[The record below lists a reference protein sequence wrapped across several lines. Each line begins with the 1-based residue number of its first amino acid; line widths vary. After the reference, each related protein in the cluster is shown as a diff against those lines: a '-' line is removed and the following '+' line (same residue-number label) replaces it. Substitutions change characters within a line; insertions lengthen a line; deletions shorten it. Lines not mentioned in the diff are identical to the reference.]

1 MRRLASV
8 LALLA
13 ACDSAPDQGATLT
26 FETPGGPMTAT
37 RIEVV
42 LANAKTDTI
51 SDVDNQRR
59 EPGSGAEDAV
69 RYYRQRA
76 KGGAV
81 DGMSSISGFKL
92 RIEPDA
98 TTSTDEEF
106 VPFVFVYNG
115 DALIGVGAV
124 EDASGDPSAVQI
136 APKVMTG
143 YTVTVTAVQTVD
155 ADAAIDRGKA
165 RIVRCTNE
173 RSAPW
178 DSGIAW
184 FPVADPVRP
193 NGRAHQ
199 LRLLLPDVG
208 ADPAATDATMREA
221 DLDCDD
227 HRAEA
232 NDCDDLRGAFHDGA
246 AESCDGLDTNCD
258 QARFTPQGCT
268 QSSGTCSVAGSG
280 GGIQICDD
288 AEGTLGA
295 CTPSAA
301 CLCAGGNPGCSKCL
315 VDFTGAAASRA
326 PCTPSIGFVKLPMC
340 EGTTGCRVEV
350 LGATNGW
357 RAYISTMNS
366 GGFTTTLDGVH
377 FGVFLEAKLGNTL
390 PFTQGS
396 IGEVYLRIT
405 ASQGPFLLPIQ
416 MEMSASTVGCTPASG
431 GFGSK
436 MTCLP

>member
-1 MRRLASV
+1 MRRLAPV

-13 ACDSAPDQGATLT
+13 ACSNAPDQGAILT
-26 FETPGGPMTAT
+26 FETPEGPMTAT

-81 DGMSSISGFKL
+81 DGMSSITGFKL
-92 RIEPDA
+92 RIEPDI

-106 VPFVFVYNG
+106 VPFVFVYDG
-115 DALIGVGAV
+115 DALVGVGAV
-124 EDASGDPSAVQI
+124 EDANGDPTGVQI
-136 APKVMTG
+136 APKVMTS
-143 YTVTVTAVQTVD
+143 YTVVVTAVTVVD

-165 RIVRCTNE
+165 RIVRCAND
-173 RSAPW
+173 RNPLW

-184 FPVADPVRP
+184 FPVADPARP

-199 LRLLLPDVG
+199 LRLLLPDVSE
-208 ADPAATDATMREA
+208 DPAATDATMREA
-221 DLDCDD
+221 DLDCDL
-227 HRAEA
+227 HAAES

-246 AESCDGLDTNCD
+246 PESCDGLDTNCD
-258 QARFTPQGCT
+258 WARFTPQGCT
-268 QSSGTCSVAGSG
+268 QSSGVCNTVGNTNG
-280 GGIQICDD
+280 VQVCDD
-288 AEGTLGA
+288 DEGTLGA

-301 CLCAGGNPGCSKCL
+301 CLCAGGNPSCTRCL
-315 VDFTGAAASRA
+315 VDFTGTSTSRA
-326 PCTPSIGFVKLPMC
+326 PCSPSIGFVKLGMC

-350 LGATNGW
+350 LGTTNGW
-357 RAYISTMNS
+357 RAYISTMNN
-366 GGFTTTLDGVH
+366 GGFTGTLAGVH
-377 FGVFLEAKLGNTL
+377 NGVFLEAKLGNTL

-396 IGEVYLRIT
+396 IGEVYLQIT
-405 ASQGPFLLPIQ
+405 AGQGPFLFPIQ
-416 MEMSASTVGCTPASG
+416 MEMSSNTGSCTPISGAS
-431 GFGSK
+431 GSK